1 MQKTQTLRMY
11 TGENRRLYVT
21 VTSSDELPF
30 QITDAQYEFWNC
42 DMDMCEAEGTCD
54 VDGHV
59 LRISVCPARPG
70 IYKVIYFLKIADE
83 TVICRAMINVSEA

>member
-21 VTSSDELPF
+21 VTSCDELPF

-42 DMDMCEAEGTCD
+42 DMDMREAEGTCD

-59 LRISVCPARPG
+59 LGISVCPERSG

-83 TVICRAMINVSEA
+83 TVICRAMIKVSEA

>member
-21 VTSSDELPF
+21 VTSCDELPF

-42 DMDMCEAEGTCD
+42 DMDMREAKGTCD

-59 LRISVCPARPG
+59 LGISVCPARSG

-83 TVICRAMINVSEA
+83 TVICRAMIKVSEA